1 MARFVMVLFGLVL
14 LLPGACALGF
24 MALGASMLPG
34 LGRSDW
40 GAAAYI
46 GGMGLLL
53 WGVCFIISYAGL
65 QMIRK
70 GLRKSP

>member
-1 MARFVMVLFGLVL
+1 MARFALILFGAIL

-24 MALGASMLPG
+24 MAFGASMLPE
-34 LGRSDW
+34 LGPSDL

-53 WGVCFIISYAGL
+53 WGVCFLISYGGFR
-65 QMIRK
+65 MIRR
-70 GLRKSP
+70 GLRK

>member
-1 MARFVMVLFGLVL
+1 VFGAVL

-24 MALGASMLPG
+24 MAFGASMLPG
-34 LGRSDW
+34 LGASDW

-53 WGVCFIISYAGL
+53 WGVCFLISYGGL
-65 QMIRK
+65 LMIRR
-70 GLRKSP
+70 GLRK